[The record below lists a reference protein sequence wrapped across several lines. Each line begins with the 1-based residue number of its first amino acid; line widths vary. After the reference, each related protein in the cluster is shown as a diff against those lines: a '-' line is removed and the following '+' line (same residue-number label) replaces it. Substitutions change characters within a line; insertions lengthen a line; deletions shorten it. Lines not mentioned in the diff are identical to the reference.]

1 MSSKTFD
8 LDAGALCL
16 NFANTVDWHASES
29 PQDRLADYSD
39 LLAWGEA
46 AGAMLAERARYLRPL
61 AKHQPESATAVFE
74 RAIQLREAIYRIF
87 SFLAANRNVALD
99 DLAFLN
105 KVLGKSMVH
114 LRITSSFERFSWDW
128 SDTSEPLDQVL
139 WPIVR
144 SAAELLT
151 SEDLARVRQCADD
164 RGCGYLFLDMS
175 RNRNRRWCS
184 METCGNRAKARRH
197 YRRTLDNA

>member
-16 NFANTVDWHASES
+16 DFANTVDWHASEL

-46 AGAMLAERARYLRPL
+46 AGAMLAERAQYLRPL
-61 AKHQPESATAVFE
+61 AKHQPESATSVFE

-87 SFLAANRNVALD
+87 SFLAASRNVALD

-105 KVLGKSMVH
+105 EVLGKSMAH
-114 LRITSSFERFSWDW
+114 LRIISSFESFSWDW
-128 SDTSEPLDQVL
+128 SDTSELIPAFIIIIAIPFTFSIAIGIALGFITYPLIKLLSGRVKEVHPLIWVVAVL
-139 WPIVR
+139 F
-144 SAAELLT
+144 SLKFFFE
-151 SEDLARVRQCADD
+151 
-164 RGCGYLFLDMS
+164 
-175 RNRNRRWCS
+175 
-184 METCGNRAKARRH
+184 
-197 YRRTLDNA
+197 